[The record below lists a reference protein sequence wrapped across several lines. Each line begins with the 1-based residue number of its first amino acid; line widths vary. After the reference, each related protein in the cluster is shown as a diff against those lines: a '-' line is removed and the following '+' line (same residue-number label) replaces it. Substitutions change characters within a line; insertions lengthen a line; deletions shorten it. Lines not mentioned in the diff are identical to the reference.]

1 MLLPSCFCPVS
12 GHVLDVCF
20 NQSLVWCTLHS
31 TAEMPGHLPMGLVR
45 EVSVLVVIEIMTA
58 VWGVPDDLFDFFFLV
73 WMYQGKKQ
81 RQEKEAKR
89 FKGKEFSWVVILQSP
104 VTVVNMLVRRNSSW
118 SRVEHLVWV
127 STYETPWGW
136 QQNRVGR
143 KVPVFLSG
151 LPSPLLRCR
160 WCPET
165 CWPVG
170 TPGPARY
177 WKMAGEDTRWQS
189 VASTHMHT
197 HVLGHLQKPI
207 NTHTHHRIHA
217 LTEKKSYE
225 HTSWYMLTSNTTWL
239 LRADKKEC
247 LSLWYPELSKLVK
260 VMNSSH
266 PITTINGLPS
276 SVLLLISARS
286 PGDRRAS
293 L

>member
-1 MLLPSCFCPVS
+1 MHSALHCRDAWTLIYGASQGSECACCHWDYDYCLRSP
-12 GHVLDVCF
+12 
-20 NQSLVWCTLHS
+20 WCS
-31 TAEMPGHLPMGLVR
+31 F
-45 EVSVLVVIEIMTA
+45 
-58 VWGVPDDLFDFFFLV
+58 WFFFFLV

-118 SRVEHLVWV
+118 SSVEHLVWV

-151 LPSPLLRCR
+151 LPSLLLRCR

-177 WKMAGEDTRWQS
+177 WKMAGEDTWWQS

-207 NTHTHHRIHA
+207 NTHTPQNSCTYR
-217 LTEKKSYE
+217 KKK
-225 HTSWYMLTSNTTWL
+225 
-239 LRADKKEC
+239 LRA
-247 LSLWYPELSKLVK
+247 
-260 VMNSSH
+260 H
-266 PITTINGLPS
+266 
-276 SVLLLISARS
+276 
-286 PGDRRAS
+286 
-293 L
+293 